1 MNAALQDYR
10 LIWRA
15 AILHRDQAAMRTLYL
30 VAGAVVACGVI
41 VAVLGDLTILQGLR
55 LMTAVA
61 LMAAAFIWTFMF
73 VPGSVRLNSPINAWL
88 LPRQRR
94 RLLQMTAAYWV
105 AATLGIAFGLG
116 NWSALPI
123 VEFAMLATAL
133 MTAGNKYVP
142 YVLMAVG
149 NLPWLTRTV
158 LPPAW
163 IEWMTGSA
171 AVWTTSILM
180 LPAAAW
186 GLRWLYPTGGDAYL
200 ARRPDQ
206 IKRVNHFAFSNEERQ
221 PVPEGM
227 AGQGSRSFY
236 RTVLRRDLRR
246 ADPGAMLMHALGPM
260 AHWTAWSGGIAA
272 TVACGV
278 VIHLVLD
285 RPHGNAV
292 QALADHVPAFGP
304 AMLALLILFST
315 AQYGQQ
321 LRRTRG
327 EQALL
332 RLTPLAGDA
341 ALLNRR
347 LASRL
352 LLQSLGVW
360 ALLTVVIVVVM
371 LPFAAGPDALLRQL
385 ALCCVAG
392 QVAMMGLLGD
402 YAGDRGGW
410 NWMLGVRAAA
420 YVLAQAL
427 VAMGLGQLT
436 GTTAWPWLVEIP
448 LIVCAVQLRLAWRR
462 MLAAPPAFP
471 AGRMD

>member
-10 LIWRA
+10 LIWRT
-15 AILHRDQAAMRTLYL
+15 AIRHRDQAAMRTVCL
-30 VAGAVVACGVI
+30 VACAAAACGVI
-41 VAVLGDLTILQGLR
+41 VAVLGDLTGGQTLR
-55 LMTAVA
+55 FVIAMA
-61 LMAAAFIWTFMF
+61 LIALACIWTFLF

-94 RLLQMTAAYWV
+94 RLLQMTVAYWLV
-105 AATLGIAFGLG
+105 ATLGITYGLG
-116 NWSALPI
+116 NWAALPI
-123 VEFAMLATAL
+123 VAFSTLGLAL
-133 MTAGNKYVP
+133 LTAGNRYVVFLL
-142 YVLMAVG
+142 VLGG
-149 NLPWLTRTV
+149 NMPWLVRSV

-163 IEWMTGSA
+163 IESMTGSA
-171 AVWTTSILM
+171 VVWTLDILV
-180 LPAAAW
+180 LPGAVCA
-186 GLRWLYPTGGDAYL
+186 LRWLYPARGDAYL

-206 IKRVNHFAFSNEERQ
+206 IKRMDHFAVRNGDKQ
-221 PVPEGM
+221 PVSEGM
-227 AGQGSRSFY
+227 AGRGNLSLY
-236 RTVLRRDLRR
+236 RAALRRDLRR

-260 AHWTAWSGGIAA
+260 AHWTASASGIA
-272 TVACGV
+272 VIVVCGV
-278 VIHLVLD
+278 VIQIVLG
-285 RPHGNAV
+285 RPPGTGV
-292 QALADHVPAFGP
+292 PALADRVPIFGP
-304 AMLALLILFST
+304 ALIALSIVFST

-332 RLTPLAGDA
+332 RLTPLAGNA

-347 LASRL
+347 LAARL
-352 LLQSLGVW
+352 LVQALCFWG
-360 ALLTVVIVVVM
+360 LLTVAAVGVT
-371 LPFAAGPDALLRQL
+371 LPFAAGPDVLLRQL

-402 YAGDRGGW
+402 YASDRGGW

-420 YVLAQAL
+420 YVLVQAL